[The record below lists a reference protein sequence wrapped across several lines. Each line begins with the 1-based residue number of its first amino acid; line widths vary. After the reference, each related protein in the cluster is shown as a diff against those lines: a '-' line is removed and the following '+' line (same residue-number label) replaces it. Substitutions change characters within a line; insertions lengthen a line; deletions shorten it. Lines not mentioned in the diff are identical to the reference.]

1 MATRLLQRE
10 AHRIVPISC
19 LPSDRGACN
28 RLCTMRIAT
37 LNVQTL
43 RLLHTENIPHL
54 HGAWD
59 SDDPEVEAL
68 DPIDRRLTAKLIRD
82 VDADVVVLQEVFDLE
97 TLEYFHDNYLLTTG
111 MQPYLHRICLPGND
125 GRGLDV
131 ALLSR
136 RRVDAVKSHATL
148 TPDKLDLVP
157 PAAVNPDL
165 PVFRRDCLMVTIG
178 RVTLFACHFKS
189 AYPDPEAA
197 WATRRLEA
205 LATRRII
212 ERQFRA
218 SEHALWLIIGDL
230 NEPDSTG
237 EDGTRA
243 IRPLEAGFSI
253 DLMQRLPVTDRW
265 TYYDRHSGKYHCP
278 DALLASPALAR
289 LWPDAKPVIVRK
301 GLGTDSDHG
310 GAPRYAQ
317 VGRNR
322 PHASDHAAVVV
333 DLEGL

>member
-1 MATRLLQRE
+1 
-10 AHRIVPISC
+10 
-19 LPSDRGACN
+19 
-28 RLCTMRIAT
+28 MRIAT
-37 LNVQTL
+37 LNVQNL
-43 RLLHTENIPHL
+43 RLLTTADTRHL

-59 SDDPEVEAL
+59 SDDPEAETL
-68 DPIDRRLTAKLIRD
+68 DPIDRRLTAKLISHL
-82 VDADVVVLQEVFDLE
+82 DADVVVLQEVFDLE
-97 TLEYFHDNYLLTTG
+97 TLEYFHDTDLLATG
-111 MQPYLHRICLPGND
+111 TRPYRHRICLPGND

-136 RRVDAVKSHATL
+136 RRVDAVKSHAAL
-148 TPDKLDLVP
+148 TPDQLDLVP
-157 PAAVNPDL
+157 PPEVNPDL

-189 AYPDPEAA
+189 AYPDPETA

-212 ERQFRA
+212 ERRFEAAEQ
-218 SEHALWLIIGDL
+218 ALWLIIGDL
-230 NEPDSTG
+230 NEPDTVGDSG
-237 EDGTRA
+237 PRA
-243 IRPLEAGFSI
+243 IRPLEAGFSV
-253 DLMQRLPVTDRW
+253 DLLQRLPQADRW

-289 LWPDAKPVIVRK
+289 LWPDAKPVVVRK
-301 GLGTDSDHG
+301 GLGTDSDRAG
-310 GAPRYAQ
+310 GPHYAD

-322 PHASDHAAVVV
+322 PHASDHAAVVI